1 MEKNMSYV
9 ILGNERLCCFLT
21 KKTKKIYDAKLIFWS
36 FGTFFVL
43 TIFWS
48 GAKQRFCF
56 RESMSVLDQNGRIQA
71 LKLRKT
77 WEIAVKKF
85 VYSYSENSWK
95 HVVNSI
101 IVKDIEA
108 EEQKRKEV
116 KENKVDPPS
125 HRSNLSLL
133 AHPDHPELV
142 LFGGEFHNGNKTTM
156 FNDLL
161 IFNTKRYHSY
171 IT

>member
-1 MEKNMSYV
+1 M
-9 ILGNERLCCFLT
+9 
-21 KKTKKIYDAKLIFWS
+21 
-36 FGTFFVL
+36 
-43 TIFWS
+43 
-48 GAKQRFCF
+48 
-56 RESMSVLDQNGRIQA
+56 
-71 LKLRKT
+71 
-77 WEIAVKKF
+77 
-85 VYSYSENSWK
+85 
-95 HVVNSI
+95 NSI

-116 KENKVDPPS
+116 KENKVEPPS

>member
-1 MEKNMSYV
+1 MFEMYSTLQKDPPFRATSKQMWRNPATNFQTHVEKGQAHDMFSRIFRIRIYEFFYQ
-9 ILGNERLCCFLT
+9 ILCDICFDFL
-21 KKTKKIYDAKLIFWS
+21 KWS
-36 FGTFFVL
+36 
-43 TIFWS
+43 
-48 GAKQRFCF
+48 
-56 RESMSVLDQNGRIQA
+56 
-71 LKLRKT
+71 KLRKKT

-85 VYSYSENSWK
+85 VDSYSENSWK

-101 IVKDIEA
+101 TVKDIEA

-116 KENKVDPPS
+116 KENKVDPPT

>member
-1 MEKNMSYV
+1 M
-9 ILGNERLCCFLT
+9 
-21 KKTKKIYDAKLIFWS
+21 
-36 FGTFFVL
+36 
-43 TIFWS
+43 
-48 GAKQRFCF
+48 
-56 RESMSVLDQNGRIQA
+56 
-71 LKLRKT
+71 
-77 WEIAVKKF
+77 
-85 VYSYSENSWK
+85 
-95 HVVNSI
+95 NSI

-125 HRSNLSLL
+125 HRSNLSVL